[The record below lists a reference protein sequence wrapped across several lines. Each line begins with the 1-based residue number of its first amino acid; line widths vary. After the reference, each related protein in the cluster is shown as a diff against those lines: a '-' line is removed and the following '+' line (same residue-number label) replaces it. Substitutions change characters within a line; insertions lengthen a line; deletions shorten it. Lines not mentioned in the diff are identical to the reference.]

1 MMSLFCGMYAS
12 DNVLPDQTRKPT
24 RASKL
29 TKRNTGMTNVS
40 SVQYAA
46 TLLRISSGALF
57 LAHGLLKVK
66 VFTVAGTVGYFES
79 LGLPGFLAY
88 LTICAELAGG
98 LALIFGV
105 ATRAVS
111 LALIPVLLGATW
123 VHAGNGWMFSNQGG
137 GWEFP
142 LFWAVAQGAI
152 ALLGS
157 GAFALR
163 IPALQK
169 TLGQFA

>member
-1 MMSLFCGMYAS
+1 MTTQSRS
-12 DNVLPDQTRKPT
+12 D
-24 RASKL
+24 
-29 TKRNTGMTNVS
+29 
-40 SVQYAA
+40 YAA
-46 TLLRISSGALF
+46 ALLRVSSGALF
-57 LAHGLLKVK
+57 LAHGLLKVN

-88 LTICAELAGG
+88 LTIAAEIGGG
-98 LALIFGV
+98 LALILGV
-105 ATRAVS
+105 AVRLVS

-123 VHAGNGWMFSNQGG
+123 AHAANGWLFSGTGG

-142 LFWAVAQGAI
+142 LFWAAAQAAI
-152 ALLGS
+152 AVLGA

-163 IPALQK
+163 IPALQR